1 MTPPTPAPG
10 RVERA
15 RAKAARAR
23 RRRPLSLDSIVDVAL
38 RIVDEEGT
46 EAVSMRRVAAE
57 FDTGPAS
64 LYAYVANKEELL
76 RCVLE
81 RIIEEIV
88 VPEGDTWQ
96 EVVRGFAFQTRSIFQ
111 RHGDAARL
119 SFAHIPS
126 GTAMLE
132 GTERVLG
139 AMIEGGVPDKVAAWS
154 LDILALYVAA
164 DAFEGWLMQQRF
176 DDGSGR
182 DPEEVGA
189 EFVDEVHATFAAM
202 PADRFP
208 YLARTMGVMM
218 AGSSD
223 ERFGFGVD
231 MLIAGFAAQ
240 VPGDVPT
247 RKGER

>member
-1 MTPPTPAPG
+1 MTPSPAPG

-15 RAKAARAR
+15 RARAARAR

-96 EVVRGFAFQTRSIFQ
+96 EVVRGFAVQTRSIFQ
-111 RHGDAARL
+111 RHSDAARL

-126 GTAMLE
+126 GTAMLA
-132 GTERVLG
+132 GTERVLA
-139 AMIEGGVPDKVAAWS
+139 AMIEGGVPDKVAAWA

-182 DPEEVGA
+182 DPEELGA
-189 EFVDEVHATFAAM
+189 EFVAEVHARFAAM
-202 PADRFP
+202 PVDRFP

-223 ERFGFGVD
+223 ERFGFGID

-240 VPGDVPT
+240 VPDDARTP
-247 RKGER
+247 KGER

>member
-1 MTPPTPAPG
+1 MTPPPATG

-38 RIVDEEGT
+38 RIVDDEGT

-64 LYAYVANKEELL
+64 LYAYVANKDELL
-76 RCVLE
+76 RLVLD
-81 RIIEEIV
+81 RIIEEIE

-96 EVVRGFAFQTRSIFQ
+96 EVVRGFAFQTRSVFQ
-111 RHGDAARL
+111 RHSDAARL

-132 GTERVLG
+132 GTERVLA

-154 LDILALYVAA
+154 LDILAMYVAA
-164 DAFEGWLMQQRF
+164 DAFEGWLLEQRF

-182 DPEEVGA
+182 DPEEIGA
-189 EFVDEVHATFAAM
+189 ELVGQVHDTFAAL

-208 YLARTMGVMM
+208 YLARTMDVMM
-218 AGSSD
+218 SGSS
-223 ERFGFGVD
+223 EQRFGFGID

-240 VPGDVPT
+240 VPPT
-247 RKGER
+247 ARGKR

>member
-1 MTPPTPAPG
+1 MTTSKPPG

-23 RRRPLSLDSIVDVAL
+23 RKRPLTLAAIVDVAL
-38 RIVDEEGT
+38 RIVDDEGT

-64 LYAYVANKEELL
+64 LYAYVANKDELL
-76 RCVLE
+76 RLVLD
-81 RIIEEIV
+81 RIIEEID

-96 EVVRGFAFQTRSIFQ
+96 DIVRGWAFQTRRIFQ
-111 RHGDAARL
+111 SHSDSARL

-126 GTAMLE
+126 GTGMLE
-132 GTERVLG
+132 GTERVLA

-154 LDILALYVAA
+154 LDILAMYVAA
-164 DAFEGWLMQQRF
+164 DAFEGWLLEQRF

-182 DPEEVGA
+182 DPEEIGA
-189 EFVDEVHATFAAM
+189 EFVDQVHDTFAAL

-208 YLARTMGVMM
+208 YLARTMDVMM
-218 AGSSD
+218 AGSSE
-223 ERFGFGVD
+223 ERFGFGID

-240 VPGDVPT
+240 IPPT
-247 RKGER
+247 AQGKR